1 MIMHGKILV
10 TGAGGQL
17 GKELEMIASSFPDF
31 QFQFLTRE
39 QLSITDPEMVDNY
52 FHKERPDYCI
62 NCAAYT
68 AVDKAESESSAA
80 YEINAKGVE
89 FLAKACRNTGCKL
102 IHISTD
108 YVFNGLATTPYRETD
123 PVDPLG
129 IYGASKRAG
138 ELLAQESNPGTI
150 IIRTSWLYS
159 SFGKNFVKTMMRL
172 MKERES
178 VSVVNDQVGSPT
190 YCADLADAIMV
201 IIASGKWEP
210 GIYHFSNKG
219 QITWYEFA
227 VAIRELTGT
236 VCNVIPISS
245 SEYPTPARRPSYSVF
260 DSSKIISTYQLGAK
274 DWKDSLSKCIQRL
287 Q

>member
-1 MIMHGKILV
+1 
-10 TGAGGQL
+10 
-17 GKELEMIASSFPDF
+17 
-31 QFQFLTRE
+31 
-39 QLSITDPEMVDNY
+39 
-52 FHKERPDYCI
+52 
-62 NCAAYT
+62 
-68 AVDKAESESSAA
+68 
-80 YEINAKGVE
+80 
-89 FLAKACRNTGCKL
+89 
-102 IHISTD
+102 
-108 YVFNGLATTPYRETD
+108 
-123 PVDPLG
+123 
-129 IYGASKRAG
+129 
-138 ELLAQESNPGTI
+138 
-150 IIRTSWLYS
+150 
-159 SFGKNFVKTMMRL
+159 MMRL

-260 DSSKIISTYQLGAK
+260 DSSKIISTYQLVAK

>member
-1 MIMHGKILV
+1 MQGKILV

-17 GKELEMIASSFPDF
+17 GKELEMIVSSFPGF
-31 QFQFLTRE
+31 EFCFLTRE
-39 QLSITDPEMVDNY
+39 QLSITDPEMVENY
-52 FHKERPDYCI
+52 FHQERPDYCI

-89 FLAKACRNTGCKL
+89 FLAKVCSNTGCRF

-108 YVFNGLATTPYRETD
+108 YVFNGLGTTPYLETD

-129 IYGASKRAG
+129 VYGASKRAG
-138 ELLAQESNPGTI
+138 ELLALESNPATI

-159 SFGKNFVKTMMRL
+159 SFGKNFVKTMIRV

-178 VSVVNDQVGSPT
+178 VSVVNDQLGSPT
-190 YCADLADAIMV
+190 YCADLAEAIML
-201 IIASGKWEP
+201 IISSGKWEP
-210 GIYHFSNKG
+210 GIYHFCNKG
-219 QITWYEFA
+219 QVTWYDFA
-227 VAIRELTGT
+227 VAIRDLTGSSCKL
-236 VCNVIPISS
+236 VPITS

-260 DSSKIISTYQLGAK
+260 DTTKISNIYSVVSK
-274 DWKDSLSKCIQRL
+274 DWKDSLSICIQRI